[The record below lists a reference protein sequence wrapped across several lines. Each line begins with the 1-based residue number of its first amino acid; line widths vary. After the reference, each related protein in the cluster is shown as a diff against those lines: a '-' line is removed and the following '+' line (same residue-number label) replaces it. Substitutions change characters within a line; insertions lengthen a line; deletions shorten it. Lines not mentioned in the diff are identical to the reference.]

1 MSTNVRETILSA
13 LPREAQSGQY
23 SQYVNAAVSAVER
36 RDSEIADS
44 IRQTATQAGVNREQV
59 EAALRES
66 GLVAQPQAMA
76 APTGDG
82 GSDLAAQVASL
93 AQNVERLMGVARSR
107 GLL

>member
-13 LPREAQSGQY
+13 LPREAQAGQY
-23 SQYVNAAVSAVER
+23 SQYVNAAVSAMER

-66 GLVAQPQAMA
+66 GLVAQPEPQAVTGSSDGDIA
-76 APTGDG
+76 ATVAR
-82 GSDLAAQVASL
+82 LAAT
-93 AQNVERLMGVARSR
+93 VERLEGVARSR
-107 GLL
+107 GLI

>member
-76 APTGDG
+76 APTSGGD
-82 GSDLAAQVASL
+82 DLAAQVASL